1 MDIIELLGQVINL
14 KNKIEMDDDDWVTA
28 NDCAVVLDLPKQ
40 F

>member
-1 MDIIELLGQVINL
+1 MDIIELLGQVNNL
-14 KNKIEMDDDDWVTA
+14 KNKIEMDDDWVTA